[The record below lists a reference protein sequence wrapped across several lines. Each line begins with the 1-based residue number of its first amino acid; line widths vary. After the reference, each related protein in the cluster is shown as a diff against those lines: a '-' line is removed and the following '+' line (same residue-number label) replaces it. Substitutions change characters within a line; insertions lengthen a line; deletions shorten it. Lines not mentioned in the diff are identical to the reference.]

1 VAGSD
6 HREALFSTTV
16 GGELI
21 EHIPEARRMSTYGRH
36 FVELAVGNFFRCFP
50 FVSQFA
56 VQLKRENCH
65 ERSNILRSFVALDDG
80 AFRIPTRDCHFRSDG
95 SAFTCFCRSPPTTE
109 KSREVQE
116 RNNPIDSASERAGDV
131 RATAGD
137 AVAK

>member
-1 VAGSD
+1 MSD
-6 HREALFSTTV
+6 PTFLDHLLLWMTEHSVFLLVIATFEATT
-16 GGELI
+16 
-21 EHIPEARRMSTYGRH
+21 
-36 FVELAVGNFFRCFP
+36 
-50 FVSQFA
+50 
-56 VQLKRENCH
+56 
-65 ERSNILRSFVALDDG
+65 
-80 AFRIPTRDCHFRSDG
+80 